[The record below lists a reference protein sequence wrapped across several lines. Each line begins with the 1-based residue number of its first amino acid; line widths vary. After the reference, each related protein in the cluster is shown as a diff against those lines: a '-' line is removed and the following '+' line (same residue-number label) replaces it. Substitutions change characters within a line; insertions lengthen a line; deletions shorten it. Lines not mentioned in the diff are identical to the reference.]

1 MRIEKEEKFIEW
13 WEANR
18 ELQKKSFKQF
28 IKGLSKGLAICVGI
42 ILILVTG
49 WYKRANMEANSQMSI
64 TVFAFALLGI
74 AVFMAWLY
82 QNYQWEVHEQQ
93 YLELMAK
100 KNRVNKPNEL
110 TKI

>member
-1 MRIEKEEKFIEW
+1 MLVEQELRFIEW

-18 ELQKKSFKQF
+18 ESQKKSFKQF

-42 ILILVTG
+42 ILIVVTG

-64 TVFAFALLGI
+64 TVFVLALLGI
-74 AVFMAWLY
+74 AIFMAWLY
-82 QNYQWEVHEQQ
+82 QNYQWEIHEQQ

-100 KNRVNKPNEL
+100 KKRIDETEKL
-110 TKI
+110 S